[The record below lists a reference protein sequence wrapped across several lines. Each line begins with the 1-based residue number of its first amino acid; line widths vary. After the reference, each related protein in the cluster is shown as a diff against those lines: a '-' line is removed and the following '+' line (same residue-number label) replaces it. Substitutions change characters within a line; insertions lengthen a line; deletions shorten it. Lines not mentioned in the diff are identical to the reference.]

1 MKTGSS
7 SSAPENHV
15 LEGSE
20 EEEEVEFEEEG
31 PEEEDE
37 PSDQKLVPFRL
48 RLVRDLE
55 GTGDLKHESCVTGVT
70 GCFRSPVNQAGFSVG
85 VPVRFGAGYSVNE
98 SSTKWDSHSSSAN
111 SSVGTE
117 SSLGGRDPNPSLLRR
132 RASPLSCGSSEET
145 WSISW

>member
-20 EEEEVEFEEEG
+20 EEEEVEFED
-31 PEEEDE
+31 EEEDE
-37 PSDQKLVPFRL
+37 PSDQKLVLFRL

-70 GCFRSPVNQAGFSVG
+70 GCFLSPANQAGFSVG
-85 VPVRFGAGYSVNE
+85 VPVRFGAEYSVNE

-111 SSVGTE
+111 SSVF
-117 SSLGGRDPNPSLLRR
+117 
-132 RASPLSCGSSEET
+132 
-145 WSISW
+145 